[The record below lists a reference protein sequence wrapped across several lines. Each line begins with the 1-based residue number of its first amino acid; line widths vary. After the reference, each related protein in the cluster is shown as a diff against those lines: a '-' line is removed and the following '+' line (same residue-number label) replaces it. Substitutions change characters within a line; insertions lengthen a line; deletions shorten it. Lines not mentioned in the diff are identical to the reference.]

1 MYIVLLNYTATTDEV
16 DLVLPE
22 HAAWL
27 DRQYEAGNFLLS
39 GRCRTLG
46 TRHDRLI
53 IARPMLRGQLDALL
67 ATDPFKLRRVVQ
79 HEVIDFEPSR
89 TAPGLLAYNELLAS

>member
-1 MYIVLLNYTATTDEV
+1 MYIVLLNYTASTSEV

-27 DRQYEAGNFLLS
+27 DRQYEAGHFLLS
-39 GRCRTLG
+39 GRCRTMG

-53 IARPMLRGQLDALL
+53 VTRPMLRGHLDAIL
-67 ATDPFKLRRVVQ
+67 ATDPFKLRRVVR
-79 HEVIDFEPSR
+79 HEVIDFEASR
-89 TAPGLLAYNELLAS
+89 TAPAFLAYNELLAS